1 MRYRPGTDISRAIKP
16 KRALILQPATDEA
29 GESREVPAAIDQPL
43 GPDTLL
49 GVPKRARRAWLTVGV
64 LVSTMALAG
73 CAVSPPPA
81 PQSTETTRSIAP
93 PPLRKT
99 QIIMGIDSIGA
110 GFNPHLLSDLSA
122 VNAAVGAL
130 VLPSAF
136 RPVADPATPTGS
148 RWEMDPTLLVS
159 ADVTNENPFTVTYKI
174 RPEAQWTDNAPIA
187 ADDFWYL
194 WRQMVSQPGVVDPA
208 GYDLIT
214 GVQSI
219 DGGKQA
225 VVTFSR
231 PYPAWRQ
238 LFTNI
243 LPAHIVKDVPGG
255 FPAGLASALPVTGGQ
270 FRVENIDPQRDE
282 ILLARNDRYW
292 GPPAKPDL
300 ILFRRAGAPAALADS
315 VRNGDTQVA
324 QVHGGSAAFAQLS
337 AIPDVRTARIMT
349 PRVMQLTLRASE
361 PKLAD
366 AAVRKAILG
375 LLDVDLLAAVG
386 AGSDNTVSLDQA
398 QIRSPSDP
406 GYVPTAPP
414 ALTRIEALGLLEA
427 SGYQIE
433 NDTSASVT
441 PPPPA
446 PSAPPRPTN
455 GPPEITRGRISK
467 DGKQLSLIIG
477 VAANDPTSVAVANT
491 AADQLRNVGIAAT
504 ILALDPVALYRDAL
518 VNNRVDALVGWRE
531 AGGNLATLLASRYS
545 CPALEATPVS
555 TATAPTASSDPSVT
569 ARATPATTP
578 TAPNSTAPSR
588 AQEPGALVQAPSN
601 LTGICDHSIQSS
613 IDAALAGT
621 ANINDVINEVEPR
634 LWNMSTVLP
643 ILQDATIVAAGP
655 SVLNVSLSGSVPVG
669 IVGDAGQ
676 WVKTAQ

>member
-1 MRYRPGTDISRAIKP
+1 
-16 KRALILQPATDEA
+16 
-29 GESREVPAAIDQPL
+29 
-43 GPDTLL
+43 
-49 GVPKRARRAWLTVGV
+49 
-64 LVSTMALAG
+64 
-73 CAVSPPPA
+73 
-81 PQSTETTRSIAP
+81 
-93 PPLRKT
+93 
-99 QIIMGIDSIGA
+99 
-110 GFNPHLLSDLSA
+110 
-122 VNAAVGAL
+122 
-130 VLPSAF
+130 
-136 RPVADPATPTGS
+136 
-148 RWEMDPTLLVS
+148 
-159 ADVTNENPFTVTYKI
+159 
-174 RPEAQWTDNAPIA
+174 
-187 ADDFWYL
+187 
-194 WRQMVSQPGVVDPA
+194 
-208 GYDLIT
+208 
-214 GVQSI
+214 
-219 DGGKQA
+219 
-225 VVTFSR
+225 
-231 PYPAWRQ
+231 
-238 LFTNI
+238 
-243 LPAHIVKDVPGG
+243 
-255 FPAGLASALPVTGGQ
+255 LASALPVTGGQ

-349 PRVMQLTLRASE
+349 PRVMQLTLRANE

-366 AAVRKAILG
+366 SAVRKAILG
-375 LLDVDLLAAVG
+375 MLDVDLLAAVG
-386 AGSDNTVSLDQA
+386 AGSDKTVTLDQA

-414 ALTRIEALGLLEA
+414 ALTRADALDLLEA

-446 PSAPPRPTN
+446 PSAPPRPSN

-467 DGKQLSLIIG
+467 DGKQLSLVIG

-504 ILALDPVALYRDAL
+504 VLALDPVALYRDAL
-518 VNNRVDALVGWRE
+518 VNNRVDAIVGWRE

-555 TATAPTASSDPSVT
+555 TTAAPTASSDPSVT
-569 ARATPATTP
+569 ARATPATTA
-578 TAPNSTAPSR
+578 TAPTSTAPSQ

-601 LTGICDHSIQSS
+601 ITGICDHSIQSN

-621 ANINDVINEVEPR
+621 ANIDDVVKAVEPR

-643 ILQDATIVAAGP
+643 ILQDTTIVAAGP

-676 WVKTAQ
+676 WVKTPQ

>member
-1 MRYRPGTDISRAIKP
+1 MAVVG
-16 KRALILQPATDEA
+16 Q
-29 GESREVPAAIDQPL
+29 L

-49 GVPKRARRAWLTVGV
+49 GVPKRARRAWLTIGV
-64 LVSTMALAG
+64 LVSTLTLAG

-81 PQSTETTRSIAP
+81 PQSTETTRSTAA

-110 GFNPHLLSDLSA
+110 GFNPHLLSDLSP
-122 VNAAVGAL
+122 VNAAIGAL

-136 RPVADPATPTGS
+136 RPVSDPATPTGS

-231 PYPAWRQ
+231 SYPAWRE
-238 LFTNI
+238 LFNNI

-366 AAVRKAILG
+366 SAVRKAILG
-375 LLDVDLLAAVG
+375 MLDVDLLAAVG

-414 ALTRIEALGLLEA
+414 ALTRTEALGLLEA

-467 DGKQLSLIIG
+467 DGKQLSLVIG

-504 ILALDPVALYRDAL
+504 VLALDPVALYRDAL

-545 CPALEATPVS
+545 CPALEATAVS
-555 TATAPTASSDPSVT
+555 TATTPLNPPASSDPSVT

-578 TAPNSTAPSR
+578 TAPTSNAPSR

-601 LTGICDHSIQSS
+601 LTGICDHSIQSN

-621 ANINDVINEVEPR
+621 ANINDVVNEIEPR

-643 ILQDATIVAAGP
+643 ILQDTTIVAAGP
-655 SVLNVSLSGSVPVG
+655 SVLDVSLSGSVPVG

-676 WVKTAQ
+676 WVKTPQ